1 MTDVWSGEERRQRP
15 AAIPDNEF
23 QRYMIAQLES
33 LGAKMNA
40 MHIDMV
46 GHKADMNAMQK
57 DIDSIKR
64 GFPKDNEGNRDFDGH
79 HDYHG
84 EIIARAKTWR
94 EIWLDVRKKV
104 FGGIAWAVLAYV
116 AWQAWEIFKTEV
128 RK

>member
-1 MTDVWSGEERRQRP
+1 MRP
-15 AAIPDNEF
+15 AQIPDNEF

-46 GHKADMNAMQK
+46 GHKADMSHMQR
-57 DIDSIKR
+57 DIDAIKK
-64 GFPKDNEGNRDFDGH
+64 GFPKDGEGNRDYDGH

-84 EIIARAKTWR
+84 DLIEKAKTWR
-94 EIWLDVRKKV
+94 EIGIDVRKKL
-104 FGGIAWAVLAYV
+104 FGGIAWAVLVYV
-116 AWQAWEIFKTEV
+116 AYQLWEIFKHEV